1 MPPSPC
7 GRHGRDSLGA
17 TGDDSVLDEVLAAGQ
32 ARAHTPAAEAPA
44 GPQRP
49 LGAALGRARSFQREA
64 VASVLVFGRDVW
76 HGLTEVS
83 HNALALVGLAAV
95 AGVIFAA
102 GREDLRQQAEVMALE
117 WLQTRHS
124 ERELADGNLIA
135 LNADPE
141 AITRA
146 TAADPN
152 SLSRQQAAVAHWIS
166 RRYRVAPEPVSA
178 LVQEAWAIAEQA
190 RLDPTLIL
198 AVIAIESRFNPFA
211 QSPVGAQGLMQV
223 MTRVHHEKYAS
234 FGGTLAAFDPI
245 TNLRVGVQV
254 LKDCIARAGSVYD
267 GLRYYVGAALLPSD
281 GGYAGKVLSEQA
293 YLQAVASGQKVPVN
307 APHNP
312 PPPPVRE
319 AGLVETAA
327 EIAPAAGDAASEPEI
342 GTASVALL
350 APSR

>member
-1 MPPSPC
+1 MIYELPAAATEPP
-7 GRHGRDSLGA
+7 
-17 TGDDSVLDEVLAAGQ
+17 AAGLRRVQ
-32 ARAHTPAAEAPA
+32 A
-44 GPQRP
+44 
-49 LGAALGRARSFQREA
+49 LQREA
-64 VASVLVFGRDVW
+64 VASVRVFLRDVA
-76 HGLTEVS
+76 HGLMEVS

-95 AGVIFAA
+95 AGIIFAA
-102 GREDLRQQAEVMALE
+102 GREDLRQQAEVLALE

-124 ERELADGNLIA
+124 ERELADGNLLT

-146 TAADPN
+146 TAADPS
-152 SLSRQQAAVAHWIS
+152 SLSRQQAAIVHWLS

-178 LVQEAWAIAEQA
+178 LVHEAWAIAEQA
-190 RLDPTLIL
+190 RIDPTLIL

-223 MTRVHHEKYAS
+223 MTRVHQDKYAS

-307 APHNP
+307 AAHNP

-319 AGLVETAA
+319 ASFVETGADV
-327 EIAPAAGDAASEPEI
+327 APAAGDAASEPEP
-342 GTASVALL
+342 GTASLALL
-350 APSR
+350 SPSR